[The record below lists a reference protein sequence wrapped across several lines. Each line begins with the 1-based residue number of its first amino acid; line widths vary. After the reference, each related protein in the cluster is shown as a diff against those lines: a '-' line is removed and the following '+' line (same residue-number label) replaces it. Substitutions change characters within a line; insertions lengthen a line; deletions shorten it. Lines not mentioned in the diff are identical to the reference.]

1 MSYIAGMKIVLATQ
15 NPNKRKELLEMLPD
29 HYQIL
34 SPLEVNWTEPIAE
47 TGDTLRAN
55 ALIKAKTLSDH
66 SGYPALADDSGLL
79 VDALRGAP
87 GVYSARY
94 AGEGATDQDNM
105 AKLLREM
112 AGKPNRKAHFETVL
126 AFVDGGSVH
135 YFSGQVH
142 GHIGEQ
148 PRGQNG
154 FGYDPLF
161 IPEGHDQSFGQLPAE
176 TKKSLSHRSQA
187 LKAFLAFIQTK
198 E

>member
-1 MSYIAGMKIVLATQ
+1 MSYLAGMKIVLATQ

-79 VDALRGAP
+79 VDVLQGAP

>member
-1 MSYIAGMKIVLATQ
+1 
-15 NPNKRKELLEMLPD
+15 MLPD

-161 IPEGHDQSFGQLPAE
+161 IPKGHDQSFGQLPPE

-198 E
+198 D

>member
-1 MSYIAGMKIVLATQ
+1 M
-15 NPNKRKELLEMLPD
+15 
-29 HYQIL
+29 
-34 SPLEVNWTEPIAE
+34 EVNWTEPIAE

-55 ALIKAKTLSDH
+55 ALIKAKTLADH

-94 AGEGATDQDNM
+94 AGEGATDYDNM
-105 AKLLREM
+105 VKLLNEM
-112 AGKPNRKAHFETVL
+112 AGKQNRKAHFETVL
-126 AFVDGGSVH
+126 AFVEGGSAH
-135 YFSGQVH
+135 YFSGKVH
-142 GHIGEQ
+142 GQIGEQ

-176 TKKSLSHRSQA
+176 IKKSLSHRSQA

>member
-1 MSYIAGMKIVLATQ
+1 LSYIAGMKIVLATQ